1 MPLRQ
6 YRSLKPERERKNLVP
21 VSHKRNRWSG
31 QGKFASVGR
40 QHKNNFFNPMP
51 QFDIASFYPQITFFA
66 GIFLM
71 LLVFFTKNTLP
82 KISQNLK
89 LNKRMAELYS
99 SWATPGGVLGD
110 KNLLSHIYKPYNIL
124 CFHIY
129 MENVCLIFLCRSVRI
144 VTISYIL
151 CLNWLIQTQEK
162 NLNLRLL
169 HLSRVYFKILNDVYV
184 GPMAGG
190 LAKPISRI

>member
-129 MENVCLIFLCRSVRI
+129 MENVCLIFLCRSIRI

-151 CLNWLIQTQEK
+151 CLSWLAQAQEK
-162 NLNLRLL
+162 NLNLKLL
-169 HLSRVYFKILNDVYV
+169 HLSRVYFKIL
-184 GPMAGG
+184 GS
-190 LAKPISRI
+190 L